1 MNHIK
6 LDREKKIPHVKTKLR
21 SHHIV
26 TMPDEIYA
34 ASGIVIMGRRI
45 KSLIFSTDI
54 AIIRNCNADAVLAV
68 YPFTPQP
75 AITQA
80 ILSVSE
86 DAIVSTS
93 SLPVFCGVG
102 GGTTTGARVVM
113 LAKDA
118 EAFGAMAVVVNAPT
132 TNDVIAQIAD
142 IIDIPIVV
150 TVLDENTDIDARL
163 EAGATIFNVSA
174 AARTPEVVRILRER
188 YPDLPIIATGGP
200 SKESIRETV
209 AAGAN
214 AISFTPPT
222 AEELF
227 HGLMTRYRNEHESK
241 TKGEA

>member
-68 YPFTPQP
+68 YPFTPQQII
-75 AITQA
+75 A
-80 ILSVSE
+80 

-227 HGLMTRYRNEHESK
+227 HVSSRPGTI
-241 TKGEA
+241 

>member
-68 YPFTPQP
+68 YPFTPQQII
-75 AITQA
+75 A
-80 ILSVSE
+80 

-200 SKESIRETV
+200 SQESIRETV

-227 HGLMTRYRNEHESK
+227 HGLMIRYRNEHESK

>member
-68 YPFTPQP
+68 YPFTPQQII
-75 AITQA
+75 A
-80 ILSVSE
+80 

-200 SKESIRETV
+200 SQESIRETV

-227 HGLMTRYRNEHESK
+227 HGLMTRYRNELESK

>member
-68 YPFTPQP
+68 YPFTPQQII
-75 AITQA
+75 A
-80 ILSVSE
+80 

-150 TVLDENTDIDARL
+150 TVLDENTDIGARL

-200 SKESIRETV
+200 SQESIRETV

>member
-21 SHHIV
+21 RHHIV

-68 YPFTPQP
+68 YPFTPQQII
-75 AITQA
+75 A
-80 ILSVSE
+80 

-227 HGLMTRYRNEHESK
+227 HGLMTCYRNEHESK

>member
-21 SHHIV
+21 SYHIV

-68 YPFTPQP
+68 YPFTPQQII
-75 AITQA
+75 A
-80 ILSVSE
+80 

-200 SKESIRETV
+200 SQESIRETV

-214 AISFTPPT
+214 TISFTPPT

>member
-1 MNHIK
+1 MNPIK

-68 YPFTPQP
+68 YPFTPQQII
-75 AITQA
+75 A
-80 ILSVSE
+80 

-163 EAGATIFNVSA
+163 EAGATIFNVSSA
-174 AARTPEVVRILRER
+174 ALTPEVVRILRER

-200 SKESIRETV
+200 SRESIRETV

>member
-68 YPFTPQP
+68 YPFTPQQII
-75 AITQA
+75 A
-80 ILSVSE
+80 

-188 YPDLPIIATGGP
+188 YPDLPIFATGGP
-200 SKESIRETV
+200 SQESIRETV

>member
-68 YPFTPQP
+68 YPFTPQQII
-75 AITQA
+75 A
-80 ILSVSE
+80 

-188 YPDLPIIATGGP
+188 HPDLPIIATGGP